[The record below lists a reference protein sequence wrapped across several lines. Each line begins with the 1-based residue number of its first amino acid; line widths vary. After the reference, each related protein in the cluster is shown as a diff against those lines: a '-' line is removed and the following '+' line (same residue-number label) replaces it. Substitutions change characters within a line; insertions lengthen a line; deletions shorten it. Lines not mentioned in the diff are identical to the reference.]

1 MQLVSQRLGAGHPL
15 IVLHGLFG
23 SLTNWRSLSKVLA
36 ERYLIVAVDQ
46 RNHGSS
52 PHSDTFNYAV
62 MAEDLRELMTAQEL
76 STAYLLGHS
85 MGGKTAMQFAI
96 TYPDLVDA
104 LIVVDIA
111 PKAYPPGHAA
121 ILDALNALEVSNYGS
136 RAQLDRALAPDI
148 EDATERQFLL
158 TNVTRNANGQF
169 EWKINLDAIS
179 SNYDEII
186 AGLDPAGRFEKP
198 TLFVR
203 GERSEY
209 IQPDDEDLI
218 TTMFPQ
224 ARIVTV
230 PGAGHWVH
238 AEAPAAMAQIVVEFL
253 EGMSV
258 KGNMSQ

>member
-23 SLTNWRSLSKVLA
+23 SLTNWRSLSNMLA
-36 ERYLIVAVDQ
+36 ERYLVVAVDQ

-52 PHSDTFNYAV
+52 PHSDTFNYQV
-62 MAEDLRELMTAQEL
+62 MAEDLRELMAAQEL

-96 TYPDLVDA
+96 LYPDVVDA

-111 PKAYPPGHAA
+111 PKAYPPGHDA
-121 ILDALNALEVSNYGS
+121 ILDALNALDVSAYGR
-136 RAQLDRALAPDI
+136 RADLDRALSQDI
-148 EDATERQFLL
+148 EDLTIRQFLL
-158 TNVTRNANGQF
+158 TNVTRNANGEF
-169 EWKINLDAIS
+169 KWKINLDAIS
-179 SNYDEII
+179 SNYGEII

-209 IQPDDEDLI
+209 IQPDDEGLI
-218 TTMFPQ
+218 TTMFPR
-224 ARIVTV
+224 ATIVTV
-230 PGAGHWVH
+230 PGVGHWVH
-238 AEAPAAMAQIVVEFL
+238 AEAPAALAQIVVEFL
-253 EGMSV
+253 EAVPV
-258 KGNMSQ
+258 KDKTNQ